1 MAKRYDNNL
10 GETIQKVVEDAV
22 NSSQFGE
29 LNKGIQET
37 IDAIFDEFGFS
48 SSSDGRRTSYGAGTW
63 ATGGHSENT
72 ASGAEAWSASG
83 RKPNQ
88 RYNYTAAG
96 RRQTFE
102 KIIRE
107 RKPELF
113 TKNPS
118 GAFTSPI
125 WIALGGFFSFIF
137 GISGIAMLGEII
149 TSGFDFASIIAF
161 VVVMAFLAPSLL
173 LLRYGW
179 KQRKLVKRFRQYVR
193 TLAGRNYCSIR
204 ELASDAG
211 VTEDQVL
218 ADLKEMFDKKYFPT
232 GHIDLQKT
240 TLMLDDET
248 YKQSLETQ
256 RAFEERA
263 AREEET
269 KAAQE
274 SIFATGTEDQ
284 ELRDAMA
291 EGEMYIRKIREA
303 NAAIPGEEISRK
315 LYRLEELMDKIFKVL
330 SQKPDELPK
339 LRKFMNYYMP
349 TTDKLVQTYRELD
362 AQPVEGENIS
372 KAKREIEET
381 LDTINNAYEKL
392 LDNFYAEAA
401 MDVSSDISVLQN
413 LMAQEGLVGQPF
425 EQKIQ

>member
-1 MAKRYDNNL
+1 MSKRYDNNL
-10 GETIQKVVEDAV
+10 GDTIQRVVEDAV

-37 IDAIFDEFGFS
+37 IDAIFDEFGFG
-48 SSSDGRRTSYGAGTW
+48 SSDGKRTSYGAGTW
-63 ATGGHSENT
+63 ATGGRAENT
-72 ASGAEAWSASG
+72 ASGAEQWSASG
-83 RKPNQ
+83 RRSSG
-88 RYNYTAAG
+88 RYEYTAAG
-96 RRQTFE
+96 QRKTFE
-102 KIIRE
+102 QRIRE

-125 WIALGGFFSFIF
+125 WIAIGGFFSFVF
-137 GISGIAMLGEII
+137 GLGAIATISDFSILG
-149 TSGFDFASIIAF
+149 TVA
-161 VVVMAFLAPSLL
+161 VLAFLAPSLL
-173 LLRYGW
+173 LLRYGL

-204 ELASDAG
+204 ELATDAG
-211 VTEDQVL
+211 VTEEQVL
-218 ADLKEMFDKKYFPT
+218 EDLKQMFDKKYFPT
-232 GHIDLQKT
+232 GHVDLQKT

-248 YKQSLETQ
+248 YRQSLETQ

-263 AREEET
+263 AKEEET
-269 KAAQE
+269 RASEE
-274 SIFATGTEDQ
+274 SIFSTGKEDQ
-284 ELRDAMA
+284 ELRDAIQ

-303 NAAIPGEEISRK
+303 NAAIPGEEITRK
-315 LYRLEELMDKIFKVL
+315 LSRLEELMDKIVVVL